1 MVLRNAQLNGKGHVP
16 PADSIAS
23 LADIYGR
30 VYGNEQAMPQT
41 DPVRVIRRRAWI
53 IMLAA
58 LVFAGFAAGF
68 SYWQTPSYET
78 SVLVLIGQEQA
89 GKDAPPTSLQS
100 DVQGLQQ
107 ITETVA
113 TAATTD
119 PIVDGVAQELNL
131 GSPTLPG
138 SLSAEVIPGT
148 TFVEVSYKDTDPER
162 AKRIV
167 DAAGAVLSERIS
179 EVSPGINSVTAT
191 VWQAAPVPETPV
203 SPDPVRNVLLGLLLG
218 VMVGVGLAF
227 LLDHLD
233 DDWSSLEEVEKVSGV
248 PLFGVIPAFK
258 TPKVK
263 EKKEEEAT

>member
-1 MVLRNAQLNGKGHVP
+1 MDLHNAQVNGKGHVP
-16 PADSIAS
+16 PADSMTS

-30 VYGNEQAMPQT
+30 VYENEQAIPQA
-41 DPVRVIRRRAWI
+41 DPIRVIRRRAWI
-53 IMLAA
+53 IVLAA

-68 SYWQTPSYET
+68 SYWQTPNYES

-89 GKDAPPTSLQS
+89 GNDAPPTSLQS

-119 PIVDGVAQELNL
+119 PIVDGVAQELGR
-131 GSPTLPG
+131 GSSTLPG
-138 SLSAEVIPGT
+138 SLSAEVIAGT
-148 TFVEVSYKDTDPER
+148 TFVEMSYTDTDPDR
-162 AKRIV
+162 AQRIAN
-167 DAAGAVLSERIS
+167 AAGAVLSERIA
-179 EVSPGINSVTAT
+179 EVSPGIDSVTAT
-191 VWQAAPVPETPV
+191 VWQAATVPESPV

-218 VMVGVGLAF
+218 VMVGVALAF

-248 PLFGVIPAFK
+248 ALFGVIPAFK

-263 EKKEEEAT
+263 RKKEEDLR